1 MAHFL
6 RTFMEMKAMKHIIL
20 GCLTMILFSCGSTV
34 AVDYEPNTDWSNY
47 KIYQFSQTHTGR
59 GGEPQ
64 APSGLSQLDDIRI
77 MRAID
82 SILPSSEYQR
92 SDYNQFYIDFF
103 VEEQLSNSRNT
114 LGIGVGSGGGN
125 VSVGG
130 GIGIPIGGKVI
141 NQRITLEFIDASM
154 GQKLI
159 WQAVYNGELKEKAT
173 PKQKDAYYAKAIAK
187 MLAEFPPKN
196 KTP

>member
-1 MAHFL
+1 
-6 RTFMEMKAMKHIIL
+6 MKYFIL
-20 GCLTMILFSCGSTV
+20 GFLAVLLASCGSIV
-34 AVDYEPNTDWSNY
+34 AVDYEPDTDWRKY
-47 KIYQFSQTHTGR
+47 QIYQFSQAHTGK

-64 APSGLSQLDDIRI
+64 APSGLSQLDDLRI

-82 SILPSSEYQR
+82 SLLPRPEYQR
-92 SDYNQFYIDFF
+92 SDYNQFYIDFY
-103 VEEQLSNSRNT
+103 VDEQLSESRNT

-141 NQRITLEFIDASM
+141 NQRLTLEFIDATM

-159 WQAVYNGELKEKAT
+159 WQAVYDGELKEKAT
-173 PKQKDAYYAKAIAK
+173 PAQKDAYYNKVIAK
-187 MLAEFPPKN
+187 MLKGFPPQK
-196 KTP
+196 